1 MKNEINS
8 RNVFAVH
15 AWNKRGAG
23 KHRDKKWLSKNRKR
37 AKVIN
42 DE

>member
-1 MKNEINS
+1 MNNEIKS

-23 KHRDKKWLSKNRKR
+23 KHRDKKWLSKNKKR
-37 AKVIN
+37 GKVKN